1 MREQQ
6 FDKNENLELEI
17 LVKEHQEGNKE
28 ATNKLVEKMSNYV
41 YHLFHKHYGSYLSA
55 EEDLIQE
62 GFVGVMKGLKKYDP
76 KKGALTTF
84 IKPYIIHEMQ
94 EYFATE
100 ILKTTSYYAVMTKK
114 VWGCLSKMGQAGL
127 EYRSPEDF
135 CRIYEDMFGEELS
148 PTTFTAV
155 MQIMTRN
162 EHINIQDPANEF
174 MLECQKSFQI
184 DAVEQTVIRNLEKA
198 DISKGIDKSL
208 KSLSD
213 DQKTVVALHYGLSGK
228 DKMSKISISKE
239 LGIEY
244 GAVKRLIDTGL
255 TKMKRSLSHA
265 V

>member
-1 MREQQ
+1 MKKPE
-6 FDKNENLELEI
+6 FDRNENLELEI

-28 ATNKLVEKMSNYV
+28 ATNKLVEKMSRYV
-41 YHLFHKHYGSYLSA
+41 YHLFHKHYGSYLSV
-55 EEDLIQE
+55 EEDMIQE

-135 CRIYEDMFGEELS
+135 CRIYKDMFGEELS

-155 MQIMTRN
+155 MQVMTRN
-162 EHINIQDPANEF
+162 ESINIQDPANEY

-184 DAVEQTVIRNLEKA
+184 DAVEQTIIRNLEKE
-198 DISKGIDKSL
+198 DINKGIDKSL
-208 KSLSD
+208 KLLSD
-213 DQKTVVALHYGLSGK
+213 DQKTVVVLHYGLSGK
-228 DKMSKISISKE
+228 DKMKMAEISKE
-239 LGIEY
+239 LGLKY
-244 GAVKRLIDTGL
+244 GVVQHLVNTSL
-255 TKMKRSLSHA
+255 TKMKRCLSHA
-265 V
+265 M